1 MSNGTNEGQ
10 RILNRAVSV
19 ITCILKNLYCKE
31 IEFACFLQFIKNLII
46 QQSHSKKTEVQEQSR
61 DIYHRYHGVD
71 GYRSMTPYLKR
82 AGHSYRTATI
92 HEYMNTQMGLRSIV
106 RPKKL
111 WIKLDKPHKIF
122 ENKLKQDFHADK
134 PNQKWYI
141 DFTYLFLKNGDVCYR
156 CTIIDLY
163 DRSVAADITDCHIT
177 CDPHT
182 TESIGI
188 PTPGKRRSDIVYIK

>member
-1 MSNGTNEGQ
+1 
-10 RILNRAVSV
+10 
-19 ITCILKNLYCKE
+19 
-31 IEFACFLQFIKNLII
+31 
-46 QQSHSKKTEVQEQSR
+46 
-61 DIYHRYHGVD
+61 
-71 GYRSMTPYLKR
+71 MTPYLKR

-163 DRSVAADITDCHIT
+163 DRSVAADIADCHIT